1 MRVASALER
10 RSRRVPTL
18 SLWKRAPI
26 ACGLAVG
33 LATTVSGLAATP
45 SAAQGRTADAAVTT
59 LNFWGTIGETY
70 YSSAI
75 SEYEKLN
82 PGIKIVYHIFPFDA
96 LDTVISSHMSTH
108 DSSYAVYEVD
118 EPRALEFASKG
129 WLVPMDA
136 ATTAEVTKDVPS
148 EQLGEVEYQGKPWA
162 LPLST
167 STQLLYYN
175 KKLLAQ
181 AGVTPP
187 PSGATQ
193 GWTWQQLFAAATK
206 VHQVTGKA
214 GLLFEQVNR
223 IYQLQ
228 PLPQGLG
235 GGPGVTGANGLT
247 PSLDNPGWI
256 QAMEWYQNCFKSGIT
271 PLSVSATET
280 VPDWKDG
287 NAGFFWGGPWNYFPT
302 VKAGLSF
309 GVASTPHWAGHATVV
324 PTDSWAI
331 GVNPYSPLR
340 SQALAFA
347 KFVALNPTGATDLM
361 EDSGGAGEP
370 GNPPADKVALAKYWP
385 LWPAPV
391 ASLMKYELYNESI
404 HRAHTLGWVQY
415 ELVVEQAFSSI
426 ADGSSVKTVLANA
439 QSTLTEDF
447 AALKAES

>member
-18 SLWKRAPI
+18 SLWKRAPR

-33 LATTVSGLAATP
+33 LATAVSVLAATP

-82 PGIKIVYHIFPFDA
+82 PGIKIVYHIFPFDV

-175 KKLLAQ
+175 KKLLAK

-187 PSGATQ
+187 PIGATQ
-193 GWTWQQLFAAATK
+193 GWTWQQLFAAYDESTSSHWQSRPIVRTGQPDLPATTAAPRPRWRPGGHRCERAHAK
-206 VHQVTGKA
+206 
-214 GLLFEQVNR
+214 
-223 IYQLQ
+223 
-228 PLPQGLG
+228 LG
-235 GGPGVTGANGLT
+235 RPWLDPGHG
-247 PSLDNPGWI
+247 
-256 QAMEWYQNCFKSGIT
+256 
-271 PLSVSATET
+271 
-280 VPDWKDG
+280 
-287 NAGFFWGGPWNYFPT
+287 
-302 VKAGLSF
+302 
-309 GVASTPHWAGHATVV
+309 VV
-324 PTDSWAI
+324 PKLLQVWHHT
-331 GVNPYSPLR
+331 
-340 SQALAFA
+340 
-347 KFVALNPTGATDLM
+347 FVR
-361 EDSGGAGEP
+361 
-370 GNPPADKVALAKYWP
+370 
-385 LWPAPV
+385 
-391 ASLMKYELYNESI
+391 
-404 HRAHTLGWVQY
+404 HRY
-415 ELVVEQAFSSI
+415 
-426 ADGSSVKTVLANA
+426 
-439 QSTLTEDF
+439 
-447 AALKAES
+447 